1 MSEENDFKSLKLR
14 SELIENLAALE
25 YREMT
30 VIQQKSLPPILEG
43 RDVVG
48 RAKTG
53 SGKTAAFAL
62 GALNSLDS
70 TSLETQ
76 SLVLCPTRELAT
88 QVTEEIRRLARRIAN
103 VRVLTL
109 CGGSPTGPQV
119 GSLERGVHIVVGTP
133 GRTLKHLIKG
143 TLKPKSIGMVVLDEA
158 DRMMDMGFS
167 EEINAILNHLP
178 RQRQTLLFSATYPA
192 GIAKISGRVQE
203 NPVHIDVTEQDS
215 SAEIEEHWSLVRL
228 DQRLHC
234 LLDALEDWAGTLNI
248 VFCNTKLDV
257 GEVTRYLRNANV
269 AALPMHG
276 DLEQFQRTETLIRFS
291 NQSATVLVATDVAA
305 RGLDIGQVDVIFNF
319 ELPTQPE
326 VYLHRIGRTGRAGR
340 KGRAISLVTH
350 NERHRLSDI
359 QDKYSHTDIQEYELR
374 RVAEPASGLIPSMA
388 TIEVSGGRRNKLRP
402 GDFLGAITATKEVP
416 GNAIG
421 KIDVLEKNTFVAVHK
436 KHHAK
441 AISILNKAPIKGKSY
456 RARSIT

>member
-1 MSEENDFKSLKLR
+1 MSEENNFESLPLR
-14 SELIENLAALE
+14 SELVENLAVLE
-25 YREMT
+25 YRQMT
-30 VIQQKSLPPILEG
+30 VVQQKALPLILQG
-43 RDVVG
+43 RDVVA

-62 GALNSLDS
+62 GMLNTVDS
-70 TSLETQ
+70 SQLHTHA
-76 SLVLCPTRELAT
+76 LVLCPTRELAN

-109 CGGSPTGPQV
+109 CGGTPTGPQV

-133 GRTLKHLIKG
+133 GRTLKHLTKG
-143 TLKPKSIGMVVLDEA
+143 TLKVQSIKTVVLDEA

-167 EEINAILNHLP
+167 DEIEAILNYLP
-178 RQRQTLLFSATYPA
+178 RKRQTLLFSATYPD

-203 NPVHIDVTEQDS
+203 DPIHLDVTQMES

-248 VFCNTKLDV
+248 VFCNTKVDCA
-257 GEVTRYLRNANV
+257 EITSYLRSANI
-269 AALPMHG
+269 AALTIHG
-276 DLEQFQRTETLIRFS
+276 DLEQHERTETLIRFS

-305 RGLDIGQVDVIFNF
+305 RGLDIGKVDAVFNF

-340 KGRAISLVTH
+340 KGHAISLVTH
-350 NERHRLSDI
+350 NERRRLEDI
-359 QDKYSHTDIQEYELR
+359 QSEFPHTDIQEYELR
-374 RVAEPASGLIPSMA
+374 RVAEPSSALIPTMT
-388 TIEVSGGRRNKLRP
+388 TIEISGGRRNKLRP
-402 GDFLGAITATKEVP
+402 GDFLGAITASKEISGSAV
-416 GNAIG
+416 G
-421 KIDVLEKNTFVAVHK
+421 KINVLEKNTFVAVDK
-436 KHHAK
+436 KVHDK
-441 AISILNKAPIKGKSY
+441 AVRILNSAPIKGKSY